1 MGWLSWSDTWPVLAC
16 LTRQPKPRQSG
27 PTRVLRRSLAQR
39 NLTSAGQVGIDKA
52 SDRGFYLRAVRSWL
66 RGVCLGDAVTMV
78 QLLPE
83 LPPLA
88 AVTY

>member
-1 MGWLSWSDTWPVLAC
+1 MASTCLLDQAAKTPPERPNTCSPPLVGPAKLDQRRSSWH
-16 LTRQPKPRQSG
+16 RQS
-27 PTRVLRRSLAQR
+27 LRS
-39 NLTSAGQVGIDKA
+39 GI
-52 SDRGFYLRAVRSWL
+52 YLRAVRSWL